1 MKLSSIGNV
10 GTGLM
15 NAAARMSAV
24 SQINAAADPGSTRTL
39 GPGRVEKLKVGKDR
53 TIGCIEGWLWV
64 TRTGDPR
71 DYVLERGQ
79 SMVLSSRS
87 MVFVGSP
94 QGAAYS
100 LD

>member
-1 MKLSSIGNV
+1 MKPSSIGNI

-15 NAAARMSAV
+15 NVAARMSAV
-24 SQINAAADPGSTRTL
+24 SQTNVATDPGSTRTL
-39 GPGRVEKLKVGKDR
+39 GPDRVEMLKLGKGR

-71 DYVLERGQ
+71 DYVLEQGQ
-79 SMVLSSRS
+79 SMVLTSRC